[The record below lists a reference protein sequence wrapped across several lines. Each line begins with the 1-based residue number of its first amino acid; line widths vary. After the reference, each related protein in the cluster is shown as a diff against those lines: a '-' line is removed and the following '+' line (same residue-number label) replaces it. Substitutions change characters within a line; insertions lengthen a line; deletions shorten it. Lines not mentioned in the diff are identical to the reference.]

1 MKFEEIYSYG
11 DILTYAEEIGYE
23 NLTEDD
29 LKKLDDKIDEV
40 CKRAKDEIEKMDLK
54 SIKLRG
60 ALLLNE
66 SIWANN
72 CYYNLH
78 LKFDN
83 ATYER
88 RAARADRIQKAL
100 DDANYK
106 ASILPENKTLR

>member
-1 MKFEEIYSYG
+1 MKFEDIKGYG

-29 LKKLDDKIDEV
+29 LKKLDDKIDEI
-40 CKRAKDEIEKMDLK
+40 CQREKERIKKMDLK
-54 SIKLRG
+54 SKKLKA

-66 SIWANN
+66 AGFANN

-78 LKFDN
+78 LNFEN
-83 ATYER
+83 STYER
-88 RAARADRIQKAL
+88 SVARMNRIQKAL

-106 ASILPENKTLR
+106 ASVIPSNKTLR